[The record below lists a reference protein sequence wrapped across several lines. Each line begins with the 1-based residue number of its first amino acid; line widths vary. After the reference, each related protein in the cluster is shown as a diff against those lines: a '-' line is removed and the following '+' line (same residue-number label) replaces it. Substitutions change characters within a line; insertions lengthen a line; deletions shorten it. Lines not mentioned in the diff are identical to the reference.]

1 MDQLLNDF
9 SLGLFLVQAFILLV
23 LIFALR
29 KFAWRPILDALQ
41 IREDSIQEALDAA
54 EIAKKDIEKL
64 QSKNEKLL
72 DEARLERDDILKE
85 AREASNQMKEEAK
98 EEVSKISDK
107 MLEDARNA
115 INTEKQAALTELKNQ
130 VATLSLEI
138 AEKLLR
144 AKLKDEKAQKA
155 LVDDFVKE
163 LNLN

>member
-1 MDQLLNDF
+1 MELLTPDT
-9 SLGLFLVQAFILLV
+9 G
-23 LIFALR
+23 LIFWQIIIWTILIVFLGM
-29 KFAWRPILDALQ
+29 FAWKPIIQSLK

-54 EIAKKDIEKL
+54 ENAKKDIEKL

-72 DEARLERDDILKE
+72 DEARLERDVILKE
-85 AREASNQMKEEAK
+85 AREASNKMKEETK
-98 EEVSKISDK
+98 EEVSKISEK
-107 MLEDARNA
+107 MIEDARAA
-115 INTEKQAALTELKNQ
+115 IITEKHAALSEVKNQ

-144 AKLKDEKAQKA
+144 ATLKDEKAQKA

>member
-9 SLGLFLVQAFILLV
+9 SPGLFFVQAFIFLV
-23 LIFALR
+23 LILILR
-29 KFAWRPILDALQ
+29 KVAWRPILDALQ

-54 EIAKKDIEKL
+54 ENAKKDIEKL

-72 DEARLERDDILKE
+72 DEARLERDVILKE
-85 AREASNQMKEEAK
+85 AREASNKMKEETK
-98 EEVSKISDK
+98 EEVSKISEK
-107 MLEDARNA
+107 MIEDARAA
-115 INTEKQAALTELKNQ
+115 IITEKHAALSEVKNQ

-144 AKLKDEKAQKA
+144 ATLKDEKAQKA